1 VADRSVRPARIEDA
15 GTIAAIQRDVWI
27 EDYAQLLNTEVTFPS
42 VEELALV
49 WADAIRNAPSRRS
62 RVMVATEGPLVVGF
76 AAIAPEDEITDLID
90 PLHISSGKRRAGH
103 GTRLMTA
110 IADTSKDLGALVLSA
125 WGLEGDHGWTNLLS
139 TLGFSVSG
147 ETRSL
152 DLHGDEQVVLLQHKW
167 QAALEASSETSST

>member
-1 VADRSVRPARIEDA
+1 VADRSVRPASIDDA
-15 GTIAAIQRDVWI
+15 GTIAAIQREVWL
-27 EDYAQLLNTEVTFPS
+27 EDYAELLNTPVEFPS

-76 AAIAPEDEITDLID
+76 AAVTPEDEITDVID
-90 PLHISSGKRRAGH
+90 PLHVSRGKRRLGH

-110 IADTSKDLGALVLSA
+110 IADTSKDLGTRVLSS

-167 QAALEASSETSST
+167 QAALEGEQ